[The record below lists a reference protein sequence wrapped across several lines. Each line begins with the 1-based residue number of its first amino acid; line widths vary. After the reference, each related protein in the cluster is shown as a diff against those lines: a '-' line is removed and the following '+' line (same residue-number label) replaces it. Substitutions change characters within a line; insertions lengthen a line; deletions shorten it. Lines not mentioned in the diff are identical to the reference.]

1 MRSSE
6 DALQRLEMTLGRLLQ
21 AGVISSAICLAA
33 GLVWWMARGNS
44 EMSTTLLTI
53 GLIVLMATPIVR
65 VVVSLVAYIRMRDW
79 FFVATTV
86 MVFVL
91 LAATVALALMKSGG

>member
-6 DALQRLEMTLGRLLQ
+6 DALQRLELTLGRLLQ
-21 AGVISSAICLAA
+21 VGVIAAAIALAA
-33 GLVWWMARGNS
+33 GLVVWMTIGPS
-44 EMSTTLLTI
+44 EIATTALTI
-53 GLIVLMATPIVR
+53 GLIVLMATPIIR

-79 FFVATTV
+79 FFVVTTV

-91 LAATVALALMKSGG
+91 LAATVTLALLNAGG

>member
-6 DALQRLEMTLGRLLQ
+6 DALQGLELTLGRLLQ
-21 AGVISSAICLAA
+21 AGVISSATCLAA
-33 GLVWWMARGNS
+33 GLVMWMVQGPSAI
-44 EMSTTLLTI
+44 STTALTI

-65 VVVSLVAYIRMRDW
+65 VAVSLVAYIRMRDW
-79 FFVATTV
+79 FFVVTTI

-91 LAATVALALMKSGG
+91 LAATVTLALKSG

>member
-6 DALQRLEMTLGRLLQ
+6 DALQRLELTLGRLLQ
-21 AGVISSAICLAA
+21 IGVIAAAIALAA
-33 GLVWWMARGNS
+33 GLVVWMTIGPS
-44 EMSTTLLTI
+44 EIATTALAI
-53 GLIVLMATPIVR
+53 GLIVLMATPIIR

-79 FFVATTV
+79 FFVVTTV

-91 LAATVALALMKSGG
+91 LAATVTLALLNAGG

>member
-1 MRSSE
+1 MRSSD
-6 DALQRLEMTLGRLLQ
+6 DALLRLEMTLGRLLQ

-33 GLVWWMARGNS
+33 GLALWMARGAS
-44 EMSTTLLTI
+44 GISTTLLTI

-79 FFVATTV
+79 FFVVTTV

-91 LAATVALALMKSGG
+91 LAATVALALLK